1 MNVNEK
7 PFVDENYLREIMNKY
22 GTPLLK
28 LVYSYVK
35 NWTTAEDIVQETF
48 ITFAQKHYQFKG
60 KSSLKTWLYQIAI
73 NKSKDFLK
81 SPKNK
86 LSHFSFNP
94 FVLTSKG
101 EEDENKLID
110 DDESRL
116 ISECLFKLTIKYREV
131 LTLFY
136 YEELSIKEIS
146 NVLCISE
153 GNVKT
158 RLSRGREKFKHV
170 YLKEVK
176 TDGRKIKQAKN
187 IIG

>member
-1 MNVNEK
+1 MKEH
-7 PFVDENYLREIMNKY
+7 

-48 ITFAQKHYQFKG
+48 ITFAQKYHQFQG

-81 SPKNK
+81 SPKNRLLQITSIVTT
-86 LSHFSFNP
+86 LSDKNSG
-94 FVLTSKG
+94 L
-101 EEDENKLID
+101 EEGIIENEDYRVIGK
-110 DDESRL
+110 
-116 ISECLFKLTIKYREV
+116 CLFKLQLKYREV
-131 LTLFY
+131 LNLFY
-136 YEELSIKEIS
+136 YEDLSIKEIS
-146 NVLCISE
+146 NVLSITES
-153 GNVKT
+153 NVKT
-158 RLSRGREKFKHV
+158 RLSRGREKFRQV

-176 TDGRKIKQAKN
+176 DNGRKINQVKN

>member
-1 MNVNEK
+1 MNVNETS
-7 PFVDENYLREIMNKY
+7 FVDEIYLREIMNKY

-35 NWTTAEDIVQETF
+35 NWTSAEDIVQETF
-48 ITFAQKHYQFKG
+48 ITFAQKHHQFEG

-73 NKSKDFLK
+73 NKSKDFLR

-86 LSHFSFNP
+86 LSQFAFNNM
-94 FVLTSKG
+94 VLTSKEG
-101 EEDENKLID
+101 EVENKLID
-110 DDESRL
+110 DDESQL
-116 ISECLFKLTIKYREV
+116 ILECLFKLPIKYREV
-131 LTLFY
+131 LSLFY

-158 RLSRGREKFKHV
+158 RLTRDREKFKYV

-176 TDGRKIKQAKN
+176 NDGRKIKQVKN